1 MDKSLRFSML
11 LFRLFKFKYG
21 HATEIRE
28 FWGICHENVPVSQ
41 QICKKNT
48 KKFGWKQNMLYVC
61 NINVIKMTFSVREK
75 NKNLIIMPMKKKSI
89 IILCSVAAIFAIG
102 LITSFFVDWPVDLN
116 EADGDIAKAARF
128 SREQVSEKL
137 TNMEEL
143 LQTDSAFKGG
153 IVAAQVVM
161 QTRAVQFGTL
171 IDMSNE
177 VAGNIPA
184 FAEVLKEMNAN
195 SEMVNNVASSLAE
208 SAEKLNAA
216 LGGEECPDLAQ
227 STINASLAYTTL
239 QKQNN
244 LATRF
249 IDTTDKYL
257 ETAQGD
263 DRLKFV
269 RDQWLEYQQM
279 TAALEGDKASAEALA
294 KKGNLLSGEK
304 ALAAVANFD
313 IAERL
318 VVLQSCE
325 LAQAM
330 KLPNQIGSV
339 IRPKVLDNEISKLC
353 NAQQEVLA
361 HRKIDPHNAQQEV
374 LAHRKIDPHNAQQE
388 VLAHRKID
396 PHNALVIS
404 NASRVM
410 EAFNSAL
417 SNVAN
422 NPALNQSQNIGL
434 SLVIGNVISQ
444 TAAASNSVKLNKKGP
459 KIES

>member
-1 MDKSLRFSML
+1 
-11 LFRLFKFKYG
+11 
-21 HATEIRE
+21 
-28 FWGICHENVPVSQ
+28 
-41 QICKKNT
+41 
-48 KKFGWKQNMLYVC
+48 
-61 NINVIKMTFSVREK
+61 
-75 NKNLIIMPMKKKSI
+75 MKKKSI

-102 LITSFFVDWPVDLN
+102 LIASYFVDWPVELN

-128 SREQVSEKL
+128 SREQVSDRL

-171 IDMSNE
+171 VDMSNE

-244 LATRF
+244 LANRF
-249 IDTTDKYL
+249 IETTDKYL

-263 DRLKFV
+263 DKLKLV

-279 TAALEGDKASAEALA
+279 TAALEGDKTSAEALA

-304 ALAAVANFD
+304 ALAAAANFD

-339 IRPKVLDNEISKLC
+339 IRPKVLENEISKLC
-353 NAQQEVLA
+353 NAQQEFLSVKP
-361 HRKIDPHNAQQEV
+361 RKIDAHNASHDV
-374 LAHRKIDPHNAQQE
+374 LSAKPRKIDA
-388 VLAHRKID
+388 
-396 PHNALVIS
+396 HNALIIS

-422 NPALNQSQNIGL
+422 NPALKQSQNIGL
-434 SLVIGNVISQ
+434 SHVIGNVISE

-459 KIES
+459 KIDP

>member
-1 MDKSLRFSML
+1 
-11 LFRLFKFKYG
+11 
-21 HATEIRE
+21 
-28 FWGICHENVPVSQ
+28 
-41 QICKKNT
+41 
-48 KKFGWKQNMLYVC
+48 MLYVC

-143 LQTDSAFKGG
+143 IKTDSAFRDD
-153 IVAAQVVM
+153 IVTAQVVM
-161 QTRAVQFGTL
+161 QTRTVQFATL
-171 IDMSNE
+171 VDMSNE
-177 VAGNIPA
+177 VAGKIPA

-195 SEMVNNVASSLAE
+195 REMVDNVASSLAE

-244 LATRF
+244 LANRF
-249 IDTTDKYL
+249 IETTDKYL

-263 DRLKFV
+263 DKLKLV
-269 RDQWLEYQQM
+269 RDQWLDYQQM

-304 ALAAVANFD
+304 ALAAIANFG
-313 IAERL
+313 IAERII
-318 VVLQSCE
+318 VLQSCE
-325 LAQAM
+325 LAQSM
-330 KLPNQIGSV
+330 KLPNTIGSTV
-339 IRPKVLDNEISKLC
+339 RPKVLDNEISKLY
-353 NAQQEVLA
+353 NAQKEVLA
-361 HRKIDPHNAQQEV
+361 HRKIDS
-374 LAHRKIDPHNAQQE
+374 
-388 VLAHRKID
+388 
-396 PHNALVIS
+396 HNALVIS

-410 EAFNSAL
+410 EAFNTSL
-417 SNVAN
+417 SNVAKN
-422 NPALNQSQNIGL
+422 HALNQSQSGNL
-434 SLVIGNVISQ
+434 NLAIGNIISQ
-444 TAAASNSVKLNKKGP
+444 TAAANNSEKLNRKPGP
-459 KIES
+459 PIEK

>member
-1 MDKSLRFSML
+1 
-11 LFRLFKFKYG
+11 
-21 HATEIRE
+21 
-28 FWGICHENVPVSQ
+28 
-41 QICKKNT
+41 
-48 KKFGWKQNMLYVC
+48 
-61 NINVIKMTFSVREK
+61 
-75 NKNLIIMPMKKKSI
+75 MKKKSI
-89 IILCSVAAIFAIG
+89 IILCSVAAICAIG
-102 LITSFFVDWPVDLN
+102 LITNHFIDWPVDLN
-116 EADGDIAKAARF
+116 KADGDIAKAARF

-143 LQTDSAFKGG
+143 LQTDSAFKDG

-171 IDMSNE
+171 VDMSNE

-184 FAEVLKEMNAN
+184 FAEVLKEMNA
-195 SEMVNNVASSLAE
+195 SREMVDNVASSLAE

-279 TAALEGDKASAEALA
+279 TAALDGDKAFAEALA

-304 ALAAVANFD
+304 ALAAVADFG
-313 IAERL
+313 IAQRIA
-318 VVLQSCE
+318 VLQSCE
-325 LAQAM
+325 MARM
-330 KLPNQIGSV
+330 MDVPSQIGST
-339 IRPKVLDNEISKLC
+339 IPPKVLESELNTVL
-353 NAQQEVLA
+353 NAQQEILA
-361 HRKIDPHNAQQEV
+361 GRKINPHNAQQEV
-374 LAHRKIDPHNAQQE
+374 LAGRKIGPYH
-388 VLAHRKID
+388 
-396 PHNALVIS
+396 ALMMGS
-404 NASRVM
+404 ASRVM
-410 EAFNSAL
+410 EAFNSAM
-417 SNVAN
+417 NNTAN

-434 SLVIGNVISQ
+434 NQTIGLIIKQ
-444 TAAASNSVKLNKKGP
+444 TAAVNNSEMLNRRKPNGP
-459 KIES
+459 PIEK

>member
-1 MDKSLRFSML
+1 
-11 LFRLFKFKYG
+11 
-21 HATEIRE
+21 
-28 FWGICHENVPVSQ
+28 
-41 QICKKNT
+41 
-48 KKFGWKQNMLYVC
+48 
-61 NINVIKMTFSVREK
+61 
-75 NKNLIIMPMKKKSI
+75 MKKKGI
-89 IILCSVAAIFAIG
+89 IILCTVVGICAIG
-102 LITSFFVDWPVDLN
+102 VISSFFIDWPVDFHD
-116 EADGDIAKAARF
+116 AGGDIAKASRF
-128 SREQVSEKL
+128 SREQVTDKL

-143 LQTDSAFKGG
+143 LQTDSTFKGG

-161 QTRAVQFGTL
+161 QTRAVQFATL
-171 IDMSNE
+171 VDMSNE

-184 FAEVLKEMNAN
+184 FAEVLKDMNAQR
-195 SEMVNNVASSLAE
+195 ELVENVASSLAE

-216 LGGEECPDLAQ
+216 LDGKECPDLAQ

-244 LATRF
+244 LANRF
-249 IDTTDKYL
+249 IETTDKYL

-263 DRLKFV
+263 DKLKLV

-279 TAALEGDKASAEALA
+279 TAALDGDKTSAEALA

-339 IRPKVLDNEISKLC
+339 IRPKVLENEISKLR

-361 HRKIDPHNAQQEV
+361 RGPKIEPYNAQKEVLAGRKIDPHNAQQEV
-374 LAHRKIDPHNAQQE
+374 LAGRKIDPHNAQKD
-388 VLAHRKID
+388 VLAGRKID
-396 PHNALVIS
+396 PHNALMLS
-404 NASRVM
+404 SGSKVM

-417 SNVAN
+417 SNNSV
-422 NPALNQSQNIGL
+422 LNQSQNIAL

-444 TAAASNSVKLNKKGP
+444 TAAANNSEKLNRKPGP
-459 KIES
+459 PIEK

>member
-1 MDKSLRFSML
+1 
-11 LFRLFKFKYG
+11 
-21 HATEIRE
+21 
-28 FWGICHENVPVSQ
+28 
-41 QICKKNT
+41 
-48 KKFGWKQNMLYVC
+48 
-61 NINVIKMTFSVREK
+61 
-75 NKNLIIMPMKKKSI
+75 MKKKG
-89 IILCSVAAIFAIG
+89 IILCTVVGICAIG
-102 LITSFFVDWPVDLN
+102 LISSFFIDWPVDFHS
-116 EADGDIAKAARF
+116 ADGDIAKAAKF
-128 SREQVSEKL
+128 SREQVFKDLS
-137 TNMEEL
+137 NMEEL

-161 QTRAVQFGTL
+161 QTRAVQFATL
-171 IDMSNE
+171 VDMSNE

-184 FAEVLKEMNAN
+184 FAEVLKDMNAQR
-195 SEMVNNVASSLAE
+195 ELVDNVASSLAE

-216 LGGEECPDLAQ
+216 LDGKECPDLAQ
-227 STINASLAYTTL
+227 ATINASLAYTTL

-249 IDTTDKYL
+249 IETTDKYL

-263 DRLKFV
+263 DKLKLV

-279 TAALEGDKASAEALA
+279 TAALDGDNTSAEALA
-294 KKGNLLSGEK
+294 KKGTLLSGEK

-339 IRPKVLDNEISKLC
+339 IRPKVLNTEISKLC

-361 HRKIDPHNAQQEV
+361 RGPKIEPYNAQKEVLAGRKIDPHNAQKDV
-374 LAHRKIDPHNAQQE
+374 LAG
-388 VLAHRKID
+388 RKID
-396 PHNALVIS
+396 PHNALMLS
-404 NASRVM
+404 SGSKVM

-417 SNVAN
+417 SNN
-422 NPALNQSQNIGL
+422 SILNQSQNIAL

-444 TAAASNSVKLNKKGP
+444 TAAANNSVMLNKKGP
-459 KIES
+459 KIDP

>member
-1 MDKSLRFSML
+1 
-11 LFRLFKFKYG
+11 
-21 HATEIRE
+21 
-28 FWGICHENVPVSQ
+28 
-41 QICKKNT
+41 
-48 KKFGWKQNMLYVC
+48 
-61 NINVIKMTFSVREK
+61 
-75 NKNLIIMPMKKKSI
+75 MKKKSI

-279 TAALEGDKASAEALA
+279 TAALEGDKASAGALA
-294 KKGNLLSGEK
+294 KKGTLLSGE
-304 ALAAVANFD
+304 
-313 IAERL
+313 
-318 VVLQSCE
+318 
-325 LAQAM
+325 
-330 KLPNQIGSV
+330 
-339 IRPKVLDNEISKLC
+339 
-353 NAQQEVLA
+353 
-361 HRKIDPHNAQQEV
+361 
-374 LAHRKIDPHNAQQE
+374 
-388 VLAHRKID
+388 
-396 PHNALVIS
+396 
-404 NASRVM
+404 
-410 EAFNSAL
+410 
-417 SNVAN
+417 
-422 NPALNQSQNIGL
+422 
-434 SLVIGNVISQ
+434 
-444 TAAASNSVKLNKKGP
+444 
-459 KIES
+459 

>member
-1 MDKSLRFSML
+1 
-11 LFRLFKFKYG
+11 
-21 HATEIRE
+21 
-28 FWGICHENVPVSQ
+28 
-41 QICKKNT
+41 
-48 KKFGWKQNMLYVC
+48 
-61 NINVIKMTFSVREK
+61 
-75 NKNLIIMPMKKKSI
+75 MKKKG
-89 IILCSVAAIFAIG
+89 IILCTLVGICAIG
-102 LITSFFVDWPVDLN
+102 LISSFFIDWPVDFHS
-116 EADGDIAKAARF
+116 ADGDIAKAAKF
-128 SREQVSEKL
+128 SREQAFKDLS
-137 TNMEEL
+137 NMEEL

-161 QTRAVQFGTL
+161 QTRAVQFATL
-171 IDMSNE
+171 VDMSNE

-184 FAEVLKEMNAN
+184 FAEVLKDMNAQR
-195 SEMVNNVASSLAE
+195 ELVDNVASSLAE

-216 LGGEECPDLAQ
+216 LDGKECPDLAQ

-244 LATRF
+244 LANRF
-249 IDTTDKYL
+249 IETTDKYL

-263 DRLKFV
+263 DKLKLV

-279 TAALEGDKASAEALA
+279 TAALDGDKTSAEALA

-330 KLPNQIGSV
+330 KLPNQIGSA
-339 IRPKVLDNEISKLC
+339 IRPKVLNTEISKLC

-361 HRKIDPHNAQQEV
+361 RGPKIDPHNAQKEVLAGRKIDPHNAQKDV
-374 LAHRKIDPHNAQQE
+374 LAG
-388 VLAHRKID
+388 RKID
-396 PHNALVIS
+396 PHNALMLS
-404 NASRVM
+404 SGSKVM
-410 EAFNSAL
+410 EAFHTAL

-422 NPALNQSQNIGL
+422 NPALNQSQNIAL

-444 TAAASNSVKLNKKGP
+444 TAAANNSVMLNKKGP
-459 KIES
+459 KIDP

>member
-1 MDKSLRFSML
+1 
-11 LFRLFKFKYG
+11 
-21 HATEIRE
+21 
-28 FWGICHENVPVSQ
+28 
-41 QICKKNT
+41 
-48 KKFGWKQNMLYVC
+48 
-61 NINVIKMTFSVREK
+61 
-75 NKNLIIMPMKKKSI
+75 MKKKSI
-89 IILCSVAAIFAIG
+89 IILCSVVAICAIG
-102 LITSFFVDWPVDLN
+102 LITSYYVDWPVDTK

-128 SREQVSEKL
+128 SREQFSDKL

-143 LQTDSAFKGG
+143 LQTDSAFRDD

-161 QTRAVQFGTL
+161 QTRAIHFGAL
-171 IDMSNE
+171 VDMSNE

-195 SEMVNNVASSLAE
+195 SEMVDNVASSLAE

-244 LATRF
+244 LANRF
-249 IDTTDKYL
+249 IETTDKYL

-263 DRLKFV
+263 DKLKFV

-279 TAALEGDKASAEALA
+279 TAALDGDNTSAEALA

-339 IRPKVLDNEISKLC
+339 IRPRVLDNEISKLC
-353 NAQQEVLA
+353 NAQQEFLSA
-361 HRKIDPHNAQQEV
+361 KPRKIDAHNASHDV
-374 LAHRKIDPHNAQQE
+374 LSAKPRKIDA
-388 VLAHRKID
+388 
-396 PHNALVIS
+396 HNALVINS
-404 NASRVM
+404 ASRVM

-417 SNVAN
+417 SNNSV
-422 NPALNQSQNIGL
+422 LNQSQNIAL

-444 TAAASNSVKLNKKGP
+444 TAAANNSVMLNKKGP
-459 KIES
+459 KIDP

>member
-1 MDKSLRFSML
+1 
-11 LFRLFKFKYG
+11 
-21 HATEIRE
+21 
-28 FWGICHENVPVSQ
+28 
-41 QICKKNT
+41 
-48 KKFGWKQNMLYVC
+48 
-61 NINVIKMTFSVREK
+61 
-75 NKNLIIMPMKKKSI
+75 MKKKSI
-89 IILCSVAAIFAIG
+89 IILCSVVAICAIG
-102 LITSFFVDWPVDLN
+102 LITSHYVDWPVDTN

-128 SREQVSEKL
+128 SREQFSDKL

-143 LQTDSAFKGG
+143 LQTDSAFRDD

-161 QTRAVQFGTL
+161 QTRAIHFGAL
-171 IDMSNE
+171 VDMSNE

-195 SEMVNNVASSLAE
+195 SEMVDNVASSLAE

-361 HRKIDPHNAQQEV
+361 HRKIDSHNAQKEVLAHRKIDSHNAQKEVLAHRKIDSHNAQQEV
-374 LAHRKIDPHNAQQE
+374 LAHRKIDSHNAQKE

-396 PHNALVIS
+396 AHNALIIS

-422 NPALNQSQNIGL
+422 NPALKQSQNIGL
-434 SLVIGNVISQ
+434 SHVIGNVISE

-459 KIES
+459 KIDS